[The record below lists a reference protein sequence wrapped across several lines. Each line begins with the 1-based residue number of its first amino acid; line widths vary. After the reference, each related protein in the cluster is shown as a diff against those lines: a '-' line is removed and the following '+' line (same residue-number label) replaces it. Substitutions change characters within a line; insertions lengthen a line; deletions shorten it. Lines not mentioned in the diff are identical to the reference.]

1 MENRIELFVA
11 KLFAQ
16 FERRQ
21 ILRDEIAAVAAQI
34 FKITGTKII
43 DHREARFR
51 KFFLQREREVGADE
65 AGAAGNEKAEGR
77 IRSSHGGNYSAA
89 NQICL
94 ELAKAME

>member
-1 MENRIELFVA
+1 MKNGLELFVA
-11 KLFAQ
+11 ELFAQ

-65 AGAAGNEKAEGR
+65 AGAAGNEKIGSGLWHVGWNCSGAGPPVQFPVIPTEV
-77 IRSSHGGNYSAA
+77 
-89 NQICL
+89 
-94 ELAKAME
+94 